1 MKNIFLLFILYS
13 VLGFIIEVTLNLI
26 TKKRFINRGFLIG
39 PYCPIYGVGSL
50 LIISLLDKYK
60 NDKLVLFVLIVVI
73 CSILEYVTSYLMEKI
88 FHIRWWDYSNHKYNI
103 NGRICLETM
112 IPFGIGGVLLI
123 TYINPYLN
131 NMLNKINDQLLTFSK
146 IVLLIVFITDILLSF
161 NIIIGL
167 KNITTNI
174 KSDSTEK
181 VTIQVKKKI
190 KRMNK
195 SLYNRLINA
204 FPKIQIFKRK

>member
-1 MKNIFLLFILYS
+1 MEKIFLLFILYS

-50 LIISLLDKYK
+50 LIIFLLDKYR
-60 NDKLVLFVLIVVI
+60 NDILVLFILITLI

-103 NGRICLETM
+103 NGRICLSTM
-112 IPFGIGGVLLI
+112 IPFGLGGVILI
-123 TYINPYLN
+123 TYLNPFILSVINKVPSN
-131 NMLNKINDQLLTFSK
+131 LLISCVV
-146 IVLLIVFITDILLSF
+146 ILLIVFITDILLSF
-161 NIIIGL
+161 NIILGL

-190 KRMNK
+190 KEANK
-195 SLYNRLINA
+195 ALYNRLIYA
-204 FPKIQIFKRK
+204 FPRLQIFKRK

>member
-60 NDKLVLFVLIVVI
+60 NDKLVLFVLIIVI

-146 IVLLIVFITDILLSF
+146 IVLFIVFITDILLSF

>member
-60 NDKLVLFVLIVVI
+60 NDKLVLFVLIIVI

>member
-26 TKKRFINRGFLIG
+26 TKKRFINRGFLLG

-103 NGRICLETM
+103 NGRICLSTM
-112 IPFGIGGVLLI
+112 IPFGLGGVLLI
-123 TYINPYLN
+123 TYLNPFILSLIDKVPN
-131 NMLNKINDQLLTFSK
+131 NLVISCVV
-146 IVLLIVFITDILLSF
+146 ILLIVFITDILLSF
-161 NIIIGL
+161 NIILGL

-190 KRMNK
+190 KETNK
-195 SLYNRLINA
+195 ALYNRLIYA
-204 FPKIQIFKRK
+204 FPKLQIFKRK

>member
-1 MKNIFLLFILYS
+1 MEKIFLLFILYS
-13 VLGFIIEVTLNLI
+13 VLGFIIEVVLNLI

-50 LIISLLDKYK
+50 LIIFLLDKYR
-60 NDKLVLFVLIVVI
+60 NDILVLFILITLI

-103 NGRICLETM
+103 NGRICLSTM
-112 IPFGIGGVLLI
+112 IPFGLGGVLLI
-123 TYINPYLN
+123 TYLNPFILSLIDKVPN
-131 NMLNKINDQLLTFSK
+131 NLVISCVV
-146 IVLLIVFITDILLSF
+146 ILLIVFITDILLSF
-161 NIIIGL
+161 NIILGL

-190 KRMNK
+190 KETNK
-195 SLYNRLINA
+195 ALYNRLIYA
-204 FPKIQIFKRK
+204 FPKLQIFKRK